1 MTVDKTRK
9 LTGSNGDG
17 SRAISQSLVQVGR
30 LDERPE
36 ALQQLTRMMLQT
48 LGEDPQRDGL
58 LDTPRRVQ
66 ESLQFL
72 TNGYDVDPADVVG
85 DALFDDTYDEMVLV
99 RDIELYSLCEHH
111 MLPFFG
117 KAHIAYLPRGKVV
130 GLSKLARLVDV
141 FARRLQVQERL
152 TRQIAESIQTLLDP
166 SGVGVVIQASHLCMM
181 MRGVQKQNSSTV
193 TSCLLGDFRS
203 DQRTRT
209 EFLELVRS

>member
-1 MTVDKTRK
+1 MTLDKSRK

-17 SRAISQSLVQVGR
+17 SRAIAKSLVEVGR
-30 LDERPE
+30 LDERQD

-48 LGEDPQRDGL
+48 LGEDPERDGL

-72 TNGYDVDPADVVG
+72 TNGYDVNPADVVG
-85 DALFDDTYDEMVLV
+85 DALFEDSYDEMVLV

-117 KAHIAYLPRGKVV
+117 KAHIAYLPHGKVV

-166 SGVGVVIQASHLCMM
+166 AGVGVVIQASHLCMM

-193 TSCLLGDFRS
+193 TSCLLGDFRD

>member
-36 ALQQLTRMMLQT
+36 ALQQLARMMLQT

-72 TNGYDVDPADVVG
+72 TNGYDMNPADVVG

-152 TRQIAESIQTLLDP
+152 TRQVAEALQEALNP
-166 SGVGVVIQASHLCMM
+166 RGVAVMVEASHFCMM
-181 MRGVQKQNSSTV
+181 M
-193 TSCLLGDFRS
+193 
-203 DQRTRT
+203 
-209 EFLELVRS
+209 

>member
-17 SRAISQSLVQVGR
+17 SRAISQSLVEVGR
-30 LDERPE
+30 LDERQE

-48 LGEDPQRDGL
+48 LGEDPERDGL

-72 TNGYDVDPADVVG
+72 TNGYDVNPADVVG

-193 TSCLLGDFRS
+193 TSCLLGDFRD